1 MQDNKLKNTIENI
14 VKKIENIEKE
24 LQKHKKHL
32 TSNATDGIDVK
43 LFVKGKYIDFDEENQ
58 SLEILVEGNTR
69 YYSLEDYYS
78 KYLPFPDTTVVIF
91 SEDGSKGDIA
101 KIFAT
106 NKGEI
111 DKISSYKSFVYKGSK
126 NNQAIFHS
134 FESAYLT
141 FEEKDSLFEKCG
153 LKIGQ
158 SVDFREI
165 IWGTK
170 IFYIP
175 QIDKNFIKQDRLKIL
190 ELIKENRK

>member
-58 SLEILVEGNTR
+58 SLEILVEGDTR

-134 FESAYLT
+134 LERAYLT
-141 FEEKDSLFEKCG
+141 FEEKDSLFEKLA

-170 IFYIP
+170 IFYVP
-175 QIDKNFIKQDRLKIL
+175 QIDTNLIKQDRLKIL